1 MNFICQGKN
10 NMTDKDNK
18 KIKKIVED
26 ILEDILSQCPS
37 NELEL
42 LMSEEP
48 MIPISLIHEMEDYLG
63 EQIIF
68 MGIS

>member
-1 MNFICQGKN
+1 
-10 NMTDKDNK
+10 MTDKDSK
-18 KIKKIVED
+18 KIKKIVQD
-26 ILEDILSQCPS
+26 ILEEMISQCQYD
-37 NELEL
+37 ELEI

-48 MIPISLIHEMEDYLG
+48 TIPISLIDEMEDYLG